1 MDKEYERGSISRRS
15 LLKMGGIA
23 AVGALGASTL
33 AACAPKGRG
42 TDSASG
48 SGSSQS
54 QGSGNAPDGYFS
66 VDDWLGEPPELGTP
80 DQTKQCDI
88 VVAGGGNAGIQAAL
102 AAAEGGAKV
111 IVLESASE
119 DTRKVKGEDVGHV
132 NSQWLIDQ
140 GYGPFDVGE
149 ITHEFVRRSGGHV
162 NPEILRKFVANSGE
176 MFDHTMSLVSWP
188 DSRIRVTEGVDA
200 NVSPTDPSQLIVQ
213 VPGAVED
220 GPVTYPIESGGW
232 KTWPAT
238 AQFMGPLQHDPQQ
251 GVAKFSRL
259 DEFQQFAILRSQDL
273 GAEWDYQT
281 TAQKLLQD
289 DSGKVT
295 GIVAKTA
302 DGQVIEYDTTIGV
315 ILCTGDYASNT
326 DMIWN
331 LNPVISE
338 RAMRHGEQRDDVKGF
353 SDCDGQGQ
361 KMGCWA
367 GGRIESLPRP
377 VMGTPGAAG
386 GGGPWGCTPYLW
398 VNAEGKRYCNEAS
411 MVTAAQTTDAQP
423 DGLLAT
429 VTDAN
434 WYNIMKLAS
443 LDHGAPNY
451 GRPVYFQE
459 LQEDMRNVPV
469 GDPKG
474 GQCRTCTIAER
485 MPSTVLAANTLDE
498 LADMMGYE
506 GDAKQNLLSTIEQ
519 YNQMCANADDTQ
531 FGKDSKYM
539 QAIDTPPF
547 YGCAKQNDHRENV
560 GLVTLAGLETDD
572 DLQVTKADGTPIGGL
587 WAAGNCLGGRY
598 GAGYATPFAGN
609 SIGMA
614 MTHGRV
620 AGKLATGQA
629 VS

>member
-1 MDKEYERGSISRRS
+1 MSEHGSKGNISRRS

-23 AVGALGASTL
+23 AVGALGASAL
-33 AACAPKGRG
+33 SACAPKSR
-42 TDSASG
+42 SAQ
-48 SGSSQS
+48 SSSSSKS
-54 QGSGNAPDGYFS
+54 QGSGSAPDGYFS
-66 VDDWLGEPPELGTP
+66 IDDWLGEPPDLGKP
-80 DQTKQCDI
+80 DQTKDCDI

-111 IVLESASE
+111 IVLETAPE
-119 DTRKVKGEDVGHV
+119 ETRKVKGEDVGHI

-149 ITHEFVRRSGGHV
+149 VTHEFVRRSGGHV

-176 MFDHTMSLVSWP
+176 MFDHTASLVHWP
-188 DSRIRVTEGVDA
+188 DSRIRVTEGADP
-200 NVSPTDPSQLIVQ
+200 NVSPMDSSQLIVQ

-238 AQFMGPLQHDPQQ
+238 AQFMGPLQHNPQQ

-259 DEFQQFAILRSQDL
+259 DEFQQFALLQSQDL

-289 DSGKVT
+289 DSGKVI
-295 GIVAKTA
+295 GIVAKND
-302 DGQVIEYDTTIGV
+302 DGQVIQYNTSIGV
-315 ILCTGDYASNT
+315 ILCTGDYAGNG

-338 RAMRHGEQRDDVKGF
+338 RAMRHGEGRDDVKGF
-353 SDCDGQGQ
+353 STCDGQGQ

-367 GGRIESLPRP
+367 GGHMESLPRP

-398 VNAEGKRYCNEAS
+398 INADGKRYCNEAS
-411 MVTAAQTTDAQP
+411 MVTAAQTTDLQP
-423 DGLLAT
+423 DGLLCT
-429 VTDAN
+429 ITDAN
-434 WYNIMKLAS
+434 WYDVMKKAS

-459 LQEDMRNVPV
+459 LQEDMKNVPV
-469 GDPKG
+469 GDKNG
-474 GQCRTCTIAER
+474 GMCRTCTIAER
-485 MPSTVLAANTLDE
+485 MPSTVLAANSIEE
-498 LADMMGYE
+498 LADLMGYE
-506 GDAKQNLLSTIEQ
+506 GDAKQTLIQTVES
-519 YNQMCANADDTQ
+519 YNKMCENQDDTQ

-539 QAIDTPPF
+539 QAIDTPPY
-547 YGCAKQNDHRENV
+547 YGCVSQNAHKENV

-572 DLQVTKADGTPIGGL
+572 NLQVVKDDGTPIGGL

-620 AGKLATGQA
+620 AGKLATGQQ